1 MKNSYDLYE
10 NYVHGV
16 RCACAILFMLLS
28 FNEWLE
34 KHGIDDNSSVSS
46 ATSAISVPSPK

>member
-16 RCACAILFMLLS
+16 RCACAILFMLLP

-34 KHGIDDNSSVSS
+34 KHGIMRNQFQEPVFQDSLF
-46 ATSAISVPSPK
+46 